1 MENVEDT
8 VKRFFG
14 SNVSDR
20 DRAVFEAGIKLGAI
34 YHQFT
39 GVPLSRNNISAI
51 ERAIETAVSCQPYVE
66 SVHVEIKLPQD
77 DELNKYGY
85 TELDGKNLSVR
96 LVVKYGRTK
105 VSAGMKYV
113 PELKYP
119 LMFIERIEEDPSDG

>member
-1 MENVEDT
+1 MEKTEDAA
-8 VKRFFG
+8 RCFFG

-39 GVPLSRNNISAI
+39 GVPLSRNNASAI
-51 ERAIETAVSCQPYVE
+51 KRAIEEAVSCQPYVE

-85 TELDGKNLSVR
+85 TELNGKNLSVR
-96 LVVKYGRTK
+96 LVVRYGRTK
-105 VSAGMKYV
+105 VLAGMKYV

-119 LMFIERIEEDPSDG
+119 LMFIEKIEEDPDDG